1 MMAYVMN
8 YWPCARYV
16 DNVAKVVNEMAFI
29 AVLVNCVYL
38 KEMAANVSNFNPS
51 ASPAQAG

>member
-1 MMAYVMN
+1 MAYVMN